1 MARRKIFAVY
11 DGDTYIGDYTA
22 VEAAPLLGIA
32 CATVSA
38 YANSGAR
45 LRGALQ
51 NRSSGKHRNR
61 YGTMGQ
67 GVGSGAD
74 RETGMVKRGWSRW
87 TRWCWNSTAV

>member
-38 YANSGAR
+38 YANSGTR
-45 LRGALQ
+45 LRG
-51 NRSSGKHRNR
+51 R
-61 YGTMGQ
+61 YRIEA
-67 GVGSGAD
+67 VGSTEIDTERWA
-74 RETGMVKRGWSRW
+74 REWDQVRIEKLVWLKNRKNKPGD
-87 TRWCWNSTAV
+87 